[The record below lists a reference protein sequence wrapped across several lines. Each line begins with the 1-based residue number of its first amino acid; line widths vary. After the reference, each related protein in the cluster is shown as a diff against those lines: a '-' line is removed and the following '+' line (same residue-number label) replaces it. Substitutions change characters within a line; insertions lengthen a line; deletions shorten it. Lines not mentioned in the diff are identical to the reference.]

1 MTVNIEAAYPPVAP
15 RLPSAEWDGP
25 ATHVHSVQFYEED
38 SFLLEELSRFVGA
51 ALGAGEAG
59 VVIAT
64 PSHRAELEQQLR
76 ERGLDL
82 RRATAEG
89 RFVAVDAAETLAQ
102 FMVDGQPDAARF
114 GERVGGLL
122 ARAAGAARGARPRVA
137 AFGEMVALLWMEG
150 QAEAALRLEQLW
162 NDLAQTH
169 VFDLRCAYP
178 LTFFAQAGDHE
189 PIRQIC
195 AAHTHVIPAESYT
208 SLDTDEARLQAIT
221 GWQQKA
227 RALETE
233 IEERKKV
240 EQALQERN
248 EELRQAVA
256 TRDEFLSVAAHEL
269 KTPLTSLHGFAQL
282 LLRDIRGKGTV
293 APERLAAALQAVDA
307 QTNKLNQ
314 LVARLLD
321 TAQIE
326 AGKLR
331 LEPVRTDLV
340 ALVAAA
346 LAQRQGGNP
355 HTVVVDGP
363 AHLEAIVDPVR
374 FEQVITNLLDN
385 AIKFSPQGGTVT
397 IGLAHGPGGEVRLS
411 VADEG
416 VGVPPDK
423 REAIFA
429 RFQQAHGRHHL
440 SGLGLG
446 LYVAREI
453 VESHGGRIALEDPE
467 QRGSRFV
474 VTLPPPT

>member
-1 MTVNIEAAYPPVAP
+1 MTVNIEAAQFPGAP
-15 RLPSAEWDGP
+15 LLPSAAWDGRTTQ
-25 ATHVHSVQFYEED
+25 AHSVQFYEED
-38 SFLLEELSRFVGA
+38 RFLLEELSRFIGA

-64 PSHRAELEQQLR
+64 PDHRAALEQRLR

-114 GERVGGLL
+114 AERVGGLL
-122 ARAAGAARGARPRVA
+122 ARAAGVARGARPQVV

-150 QAEAALRLEQLW
+150 QPEAALRLEQLW

-169 VFDLRCAYP
+169 AFDLRCAYP
-178 LTFFAQAGDHE
+178 LTFFAQAGDTE

-195 AAHTHVIPAESYT
+195 AAHSHVIPAESYT
-208 SLDTDEARLQAIT
+208 LLDTDEARLRAIT

-248 EELRQAVA
+248 QELRAAVA
-256 TRDEFLSVAAHEL
+256 ARDEFLSVAAHEL
-269 KTPLTSLHGFAQL
+269 KTPVTSLRGFAQL
-282 LLRDIRGKGTV
+282 LLRDVRNKGTV
-293 APERLAAALQAVDA
+293 TPERLATALQAVDT
-307 QTNKLNQ
+307 QTAKLSQ
-314 LVARLLD
+314 LVGRLLD

-340 ALVAAA
+340 ALVQAA
-346 LAQRQGGNP
+346 LAQRQDGTA
-355 HTVVVDGP
+355 HRVVFAGP
-363 AHLEAIVDPVR
+363 ARLEAMVDPVR
-374 FEQVITNLLDN
+374 LEQVITNLLNN

-397 IGLAHGPGGEVRLS
+397 VGLASGPDGAIRLW

-416 VGVPPDK
+416 VGVPPDQ

-453 VESHGGRIALEDPE
+453 VELHGGRIELEAREP
-467 QRGSRFV
+467 RGSRFV
-474 VTLPPPT
+474 VTLPPPA